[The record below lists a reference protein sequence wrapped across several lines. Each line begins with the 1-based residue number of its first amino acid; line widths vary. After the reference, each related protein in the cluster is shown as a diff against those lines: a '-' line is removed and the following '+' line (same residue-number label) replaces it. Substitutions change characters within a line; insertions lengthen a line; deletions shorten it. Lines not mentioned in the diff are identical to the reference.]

1 MSYSEEMIQ
10 AIQEERLNEAEK
22 KLHEALENDT
32 VDDLYLLAD
41 SLYQLGFLKETKKL
55 AEHLLTVNPADDELK
70 IQLAEIAIEEGED
83 ADAIERLQE
92 IEKDSPAYPQ
102 ALLVSADYYTLQ
114 ELPEVSELKLQEA
127 KELLPKEPVIT
138 FALAELH
145 FTMGK
150 YAQAIREYEELL
162 TGGQEEVAGI
172 LLSARLGS
180 AYSALGDWENAVDY
194 LEEALETKEDVD
206 TIFQLGFTYFQ
217 QEEYQRANELFHQVK
232 AMDHTYTS
240 IYPYLA
246 KGLEEEQELDRAEE
260 TIEEGLKQD
269 QTNYQLYLIG
279 ASILIKQGK
288 EEEAEIFYQKAREL
302 DPDNEGITIQYT
314 NFLLYQDRNEEAVE
328 MIQEALQELDA
339 DPQFYWN
346 LAIAQNEL
354 EEFEVAAAAYEKA
367 YPEFDNNPDFL
378 KQYMFFLQEEGQR
391 EKMQE
396 VGMKYL
402 TIRPNDAEVQDLLN
416 RRDEDSL

>member
-1 MSYSEEMIQ
+1 MSFAEQMIQ

-22 KLHEALENDT
+22 FFNRSLEQDST
-32 VDDLYLLAD
+32 TDLYLLAD
-41 SLYQLGFLKETKKL
+41 TLYQLGFLKETKRV
-55 AEHLLTVNPADDELK
+55 AEHLLSQNPIDDELR

-83 ADAIERLQE
+83 GEAIEYLQE
-92 IEKDSPAYPQ
+92 INQSSPAYPQ

-114 ELPEVSELKLQEA
+114 ELPEVSEIKLKEA
-127 KELLPKEPVIT
+127 KELLPEEPVIT

-162 TGGQEEVAGI
+162 EKGQEEVAGI

-180 AYSALGDWENAVDY
+180 AYSALGDWENAVGY

-232 AMDHTYTS
+232 TMDHTYTS
-240 IYPYLA
+240 VYPYLA

-260 TIEEGLKQD
+260 TVEEGLQQD
-269 QTNYQLYLIG
+269 KTNYQLFLIA
-279 ASILIKQGK
+279 ASISIKQGK
-288 EEEAEIFYQKAREL
+288 EEQAEKYYKEAMDI
-302 DPDNEGITIQYT
+302 DPENEAISIQYT
-314 NFLLYQDRNEEAVE
+314 NFLLYQGRFEEAIDV
-328 MIQEALQELDA
+328 IQHALNELDA

-354 EEFEVAAAAYEKA
+354 EEFDAASKAYEKA
-367 YPEFDNNPDFL
+367 YPNFDNNPDFL
-378 KQYMFFLQEEGQR
+378 KQYFLFLQEEGQT
-391 EKMQE
+391 EKMKE
-396 VGMKYL
+396 VGKKYL
-402 TIRPNDAEVQDLLN
+402 ELNPNDIEIQGFMNRQD
-416 RRDEDSL
+416 DDWI